1 MTSLKCYVEEKY
13 SRFSEKIHFGRH
25 QGVSRALPKPA
36 YNRTSDMIVIRLVAA
51 CGKAG
56 GGVMPLTLLDP
67 PGRLYAQYRAV
78 EDALDFARKMHE
90 QQTTL
95 KSGLPQFYDPDVH
108 AIVLAFI
115 LRIVGRK
122 IDTLAAAFR
131 ACIRPGQRGE
141 MSERTA
147 ELQSALQ
154 QYNAAVA
161 CRDAW
166 DNPVD
171 ASINVLDMAFDCF
184 ASLEGDIRL
193 FEQRN

>member
-1 MTSLKCYVEEKY
+1 
-13 SRFSEKIHFGRH
+13 
-25 QGVSRALPKPA
+25 
-36 YNRTSDMIVIRLVAA
+36 
-51 CGKAG
+51 
-56 GGVMPLTLLDP
+56 MPLTLLYP
-67 PGRLYAQYRAV
+67 PGRLYAQYRGV

-90 QQTTL
+90 QQMVL
-95 KSGLPQFYDPDVH
+95 KASHAQWYDPDVH
-108 AIVLAFI
+108 AIVLAFN

-131 ACIRPGQRGE
+131 ACIRPGQSGNI
-141 MSERTA
+141 SARTA
-147 ELQSALQ
+147 ELQTALQ

-166 DNPVD
+166 DNPVE

-184 ASLEGDIRL
+184 ASLESDIRL